1 MQRLLFDFQLHD
13 DRPRPEGLSLQLS
26 HLVSQVRSQA
36 RSAGSEE
43 DLRIGFEQ
51 VLRDYLRDQGIEFQ
65 AAPRHEV
72 SLVSGRLDALF
83 GTVIIE
89 YKRPGILST
98 VAEQE
103 RAKEQLKRYI
113 SDLASS
119 TPPERI
125 AGFAT
130 DGFQIALVRRSGA
143 RWLEGDFLD
152 VSDYTLAELV
162 RYLRA
167 LHRLPL
173 TPDFLVKQ
181 FGPQSERAASALR
194 LFFQRFSRSRSS
206 KVHALYKE
214 WVRVF
219 GVVYGE
225 EVKPKHAD
233 LFAKTYGIRDIKD
246 LRPILF
252 CVHTYFALLIKL
264 ITVETLS
271 QSNPTLPSFLLPL
284 PSLNSPALKSRMV
297 SLESGDEFS
306 HLQVRNFLEGDFFSW
321 YLEEWNEDVASA
333 VRDIA
338 RTLLEFEPLTGEF
351 RPEETRDLLKKLYQY
366 VVPRPIRHDLGEYY
380 TPDWLAE
387 LLLNRLGYDG
397 DPTKRILD
405 PACGSGTFL
414 VEIIKRI
421 RTREQ
426 NELLDRGAL
435 VQQIIQNVQGFDVNP
450 LAVIAARAN
459 YLFALGDLR
468 KHAGDIDLPV
478 YLTDSIVTPSSG
490 SYFPDSSRVITSVGT
505 FVLPN
510 VLAVR
515 GRLTRLA
522 AALDESIGLGYTH
535 KEFLE
540 QLSKQLDIELD
551 SNAMELLGQV
561 HSKITQ
567 LEKKGRDRI
576 WARILANAFAP
587 IFVGQ
592 FDFVVGNPPWINW
605 EHLAKD
611 YREATQG
618 LWDAYKL
625 SAKAKG
631 GRFELGKM
639 KRDMSMLFTYVCADK
654 YLKADGALAFLITQT
669 VWKSSGGDVFR
680 RFQLPGGIPIGV
692 IGVDDLSEVRP
703 FEGATNVTSA
713 FLCRK
718 GLPQEFPVRYTLWT
732 LGEGPRPDTGSTL
745 AEAQGSL
752 HAEEQEAVPI
762 TPQDKES
769 PWSTSPRQRS
779 GLVQRLAGES
789 SYAGFAGCTTW
800 ANGVYWVKLLER
812 RPGDTVVIENLAKIG
827 RRTVEVKRAAV
838 EDALLFPLLRGRDI
852 QRWCARPSLW
862 IVFPHTAEGGWQAIA
877 EPQMRNR
884 FPRTYAYL
892 KGFEPLLRGRAG
904 YKQLRQDHPFYT
916 LVNTNPEI
924 HAPWKLVWKDI
935 ATDFTAAVVGPSP
948 DSGKPAIPDHH
959 VIYVGFPEPTEAHYL
974 SAVLNSSPIRAAIR
988 SFGVSTL
995 LAPHVLQRL
1004 AIPRYTP
1011 ALAAHKLLATLSE
1024 KAHRLAGAVQG
1035 GPSPGEIL
1043 SQLRTEGAIP
1053 ASVALP
1059 DNQQP
1064 SSAQVLRYAEEA
1076 VNLTAG
1082 GIWRLSRED
1091 VATLG

>member
-1 MQRLLFDFQLHD
+1 MQRLLSDFQLHD
-13 DRPRPEGLSLQLS
+13 DHRTPEDYSLQLS
-26 HLVSQVRSQA
+26 HLVSQVKSQA

-65 AAPRHEV
+65 VAPRHEV
-72 SLVSGRLDALF
+72 SMVSGRVDALF

-89 YKRPGILST
+89 YKRPGTLST
-98 VAEQE
+98 AAEQE

-113 SDLASS
+113 LDLASS
-119 TPPERI
+119 TPLERI

-130 DGFQIALVRRSGA
+130 DGFQIALVRRSGT
-143 RWLEGDFLD
+143 RWREGDFLD
-152 VSDYTLAELV
+152 LSDYTLGELI

-194 LFFQRFSRSRSS
+194 LFYQRFSRSRSS

-233 LFAKTYGIRDIKD
+233 LFAKTYGIRDVKD
-246 LRPILF
+246 LRPLLF

-271 QSNPTLPSFLLPL
+271 QSNPTLPSFLLHL
-284 PSLNSPALKSRMV
+284 PSLNSPALKSRMI
-297 SLESGDEFS
+297 SLESGEEFS

-321 YLEEWNEDVASA
+321 YLEEWNEDLASA

-366 VVPRPIRHDLGEYY
+366 VVPKPIRHDLGEYY

-387 LLLNRLGYDG
+387 LLLNRVGYDG

-414 VEIIKRI
+414 VEIIKRV
-421 RTREQ
+421 RTRAQ

-435 VQQIIQNVQGFDVNP
+435 VEQIIQNVQGFDINP

-468 KHAGDIDLPV
+468 KHAGDINLPV
-478 YLTDSIVTPSSG
+478 YLTDSILTPSRG
-490 SYFPDSSRVITSVGT
+490 SYFPDASRVITSVGT

-510 VLAVR
+510 VLAKR
-515 GRLTRLA
+515 GRMNRLA
-522 AALDESIGLGYTH
+522 AALDESVRLGYSH
-535 KEFLE
+535 EEFLE
-540 QLSKQLDIELD
+540 RLSKELD
-551 SNAMELLGQV
+551 VELDTNAMELLGQV
-561 HSKITQ
+561 YSKITQ

-592 FDFVVGNPPWINW
+592 FDCVVGNPPWINW

-618 LWDAYKL
+618 LWDEYKL

-654 YLKADGALAFLITQT
+654 YLKDNGALAFLITQT

-680 RFQLPGGIPIGV
+680 RFKLPGGIPIGV
-692 IGVDDLSEVRP
+692 IAVDDLSSVRP

-713 FLCRK
+713 FVCQK
-718 GLPQEFPVRYTLWT
+718 GESQRFPVPYTVWT
-732 LGEGPRPDTGSTL
+732 VPEGPRPDTGSTL
-745 AEAQGSL
+745 AEAERSL
-752 HAEEQEAVPI
+752 KAEDQEATPI
-762 TPQDKES
+762 TPGDNES
-769 PWSTSPRQRS
+769 PWSTSPRQRAA
-779 GLVQRLAGES
+779 VIQRLVGKS
-789 SYAGFAGCTTW
+789 SYAGLAGCTTW
-800 ANGVYWVKLLER
+800 ANGVYWVKILER
-812 RPGDTVVIENLAKIG
+812 RPGDTVVIENLAKVG

-838 EDALLFPLLRGRDI
+838 EEAQLFPLLRGRDI

-862 IVFPHTAEGGWQAIA
+862 IVFPHTAESGWQAIA
-877 EPQMRNR
+877 EPQMRSK
-884 FPRTYAYL
+884 FPRTFAYL

-904 YKQLRQDHPFYT
+904 YMQLRQDHPFYT

-935 ATDFTAAVVGPSP
+935 ATDFTAAVVGPDPGSE
-948 DSGKPAIPDHH
+948 KPVIPDHH

-974 SAVLNSSPIRAAIR
+974 CAILNSSPVRSAIR

-1004 AIPRYTP
+1004 AIPRYDP
-1011 ALAAHKLLATLSE
+1011 AIAAHEMLTALS
-1024 KAHRLAGAVQG
+1024 KSAHQLAGPAQG
-1035 GPSPGEIL
+1035 GPSPAEIL
-1043 SQLRTEGAIP
+1043 SQMRNQEAIP
-1053 ASVALP
+1053 ASVGLS
-1059 DNQQP
+1059 DVQRP
-1064 SSAQVLRYAEEA
+1064 SAAEVLRYAEEA
-1076 VNLTAG
+1076 INLTAG
-1082 GIWRLSRED
+1082 EIWHLSREE
-1091 VATLG
+1091 VIALG